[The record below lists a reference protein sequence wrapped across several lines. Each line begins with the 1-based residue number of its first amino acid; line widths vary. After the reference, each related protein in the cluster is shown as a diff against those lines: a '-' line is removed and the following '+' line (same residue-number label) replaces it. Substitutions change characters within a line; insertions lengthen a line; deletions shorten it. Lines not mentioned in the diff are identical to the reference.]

1 METEQKRLT
10 AILVGLNTG
19 GRDLLEESTS
29 QSMEE
34 LEALADA
41 AEVDTVAV
49 VMQNRQTVEAAT
61 YIGPGKLQEVCE
73 LCQSLQPDLLLF
85 DDELSGSQ
93 VRNIEQASGV
103 TVIDRSRLILD
114 IFAGR
119 ATSREGKC
127 QVELAQLQYV
137 LPRLSGV
144 GASMSRQGAGIGTR
158 GPGETRLETDRRHI
172 RTRIS
177 KLKEEL
183 KEIEQHRRTTRS
195 KRVKEGIPQVALV
208 GYTNAGKSTL
218 LNCLTD
224 AGTFA
229 KDQLFATLDPLV
241 KRMELAEDFPIVV
254 TDTVGFVRKLP
265 HHLVE
270 AFRSTLEESI
280 YADVVLHVVDASNPE
295 YPMQM
300 EVAQKL
306 LASLGVKENVIITV
320 FNQIDKVQGEL
331 PNMADSVCISA
342 KTGEGVDTLL
352 DLLRK
357 RLVPVRRSVTV
368 CIPYSEG
375 KIAAMLH
382 EKTKVEQEEFTENGQ
397 VMTVVA
403 DRELM
408 TRLAPYLTE
417 EETDEGL

>member
-19 GRDLLEESTS
+19 GRDLLEESTP
-29 QSMEE
+29 QSMKE

-49 VMQNRQTVEAAT
+49 VTQNRQAVEAAT
-61 YIGPGKLQEVCE
+61 YIGPGKLQEVCD
-73 LCQSLQPDLLLF
+73 LCQSLEPDYLLF

-114 IFAGR
+114 IFANR
-119 ATSREGKC
+119 ATTREGKC
-127 QVELAQLQYV
+127 QVELAQLQYL

-158 GPGETRLETDRRHI
+158 GPGETRLETDKRHI

-177 KLKEEL
+177 KLKDEL
-183 KEIEQHRRTTRS
+183 KEIEQHRQTTRS
-195 KRVKEGIPQVALV
+195 KRLKEGIPQVALV

-280 YADVVLHVVDASNPE
+280 YADVVLHVVDVSNPE
-295 YPMQM
+295 YGVQM

-306 LASLGVKENVIITV
+306 LDSLGVKEEVIITV
-320 FNQIDKVQGEL
+320 FNQIDKAESEL
-331 PNMADSVCISA
+331 PNLPNSVFLSA
-342 KTGEGVDTLL
+342 KTGEGVEELL
-352 DLLRK
+352 ETLRK

-368 CIPYSEG
+368 CIPYTEG
-375 KIAAMLH
+375 KLAAMLH
-382 EKTKVEQEEFTENGQ
+382 EKTKVEQEEFTEKGQ

-403 DRELM
+403 DGELM
-408 TRLAPYLTE
+408 QMLTPYLME
-417 EETDEGL
+417 EESE

>member
-1 METEQKRLT
+1 METEQKRQT
-10 AILVGLNTG
+10 AILVGLCTG
-19 GRDLLEESTS
+19 SRDLLEESTD
-29 QSMEE
+29 QSMKE

-41 AEVDTVAV
+41 AEVDTAAV
-49 VMQNRQTVEAAT
+49 VVQNRQTVEAAT
-61 YIGPGKLQEVCE
+61 YIGPGKLEEVCQ
-73 LCQSLQPDLLLF
+73 LCESLKPDLLLF

-114 IFAGR
+114 IFARR

-127 QVELAQLQYV
+127 QVELAQLQYL

-183 KEIEQHRRTTRS
+183 REIEQHRQTTRS
-195 KRVKEGIPQVALV
+195 KRLKEGIPQVALV

-218 LNCLTD
+218 LNALTD
-224 AGTFA
+224 AGTLA

-270 AFRSTLEESI
+270 AFRSTLEESV
-280 YADVVLHVVDASNPE
+280 YADVVLHVVDVSNPE
-295 YPMQM
+295 YPVQM

-306 LASLGVKENVIITV
+306 LTQLGVKEEAVITV
-320 FNQIDKVQGEL
+320 LNQIDRAEEEL
-331 PNMADSVCISA
+331 PHIPNSVCVSA
-342 KTGEGVDTLL
+342 KTGQGVDE
-352 DLLRK
+352 LLRVLTK
-357 RLVPVRRSVTV
+357 RLIPSRRSVTV
-368 CIPYSEG
+368 CIPYSDG
-375 KIAAMLH
+375 KTGPMLH
-382 EKTKVEQEEFTENGQ
+382 RKTKVEREEFTEAGQ

-403 DRELM
+403 DQEILREIEG
-408 TRLAPYLTE
+408 YLIE
-417 EETDEGL
+417 EEQA

>member
-19 GRDLLEESTS
+19 GRDLLEESTT

-73 LCQSLQPDLLLF
+73 LCQSLHPDFLLF

-93 VRNIEQASGV
+93 VRNIEEASGV

-127 QVELAQLQYV
+127 QVELAQLQYL

-172 RTRIS
+172 RTRIA
-177 KLKEEL
+177 KLKEDL
-183 KEIEQHRRTTRS
+183 KEIEQHRRTRRS
-195 KRVKEGIPQVALV
+195 KRLKEGIPQVALV

-295 YPMQM
+295 YSLQM

-320 FNQIDKVQGEL
+320 FNQIDKAQGEL
-331 PNMADSVCISA
+331 PHMADSVCISA
-342 KTGEGVDTLL
+342 KTGEGIEELL
-352 DLLRK
+352 NLLRK

-397 VMTVVA
+397 VMKVVA

-408 TRLAPYLTE
+408 SLLAPYLTE
-417 EETDEGL
+417 EETDEAL

>member
-19 GRDLLEESTS
+19 GRDLLEESTP
-29 QSMEE
+29 QSMKE

-49 VMQNRQTVEAAT
+49 VTQNRQAVEAAT
-61 YIGPGKLQEVCE
+61 YIGPGKLQEVCD
-73 LCQSLQPDLLLF
+73 LCQSLEPDYLLF

-114 IFAGR
+114 IFANR
-119 ATSREGKC
+119 ATTREGKC
-127 QVELAQLQYV
+127 QVELAQLQYL

-158 GPGETRLETDRRHI
+158 GPGETRLETDKRHI

-177 KLKEEL
+177 KLKDEL
-183 KEIEQHRRTTRS
+183 KEIEQHRQTTRS
-195 KRVKEGIPQVALV
+195 KRLKEGIPQVALV

-280 YADVVLHVVDASNPE
+280 YADVVLHVVDVSNPE
-295 YPMQM
+295 YGVQM

-306 LASLGVKENVIITV
+306 LDSLGVKEEVIITV
-320 FNQIDKVQGEL
+320 FNQIDKAESEL
-331 PNMADSVCISA
+331 PNLPNSVFLSA
-342 KTGEGVDTLL
+342 KTGEGVDELL
-352 DLLRK
+352 ETLRK

-368 CIPYSEG
+368 CIPYTEG
-375 KIAAMLH
+375 KLAAMLH
-382 EKTKVEQEEFTENGQ
+382 EKTKVEQEEFTEKGQ

-403 DRELM
+403 DGELM
-408 TRLAPYLTE
+408 QMLTPYLTE
-417 EETDEGL
+417 EESE

>member
-10 AILVGLNTG
+10 AILVGLCTG
-19 GRDLLEESTS
+19 GRDLLEESTP
-29 QSMEE
+29 QSMKE

-49 VMQNRQTVEAAT
+49 VVQNRQAVEAAT
-61 YIGPGKLQEVCE
+61 YIGPGKLEEVCL
-73 LCQSLQPDLLLF
+73 LCESLNPDLLLF

-93 VRNIEQASGV
+93 VRNIEQAAGV

-114 IFAGR
+114 IFARR
-119 ATSREGKC
+119 AVSREGKC
-127 QVELAQLQYV
+127 QVELAQLQYL

-172 RTRIS
+172 RSRIS

-183 KEIEQHRRTTRS
+183 KEIEQHRQTTRS
-195 KRVKEGIPQVALV
+195 RRLKEGIPQVALV

-218 LNCLTD
+218 LNRMTD
-224 AGTFA
+224 AGTLA
-229 KDQLFATLDPLV
+229 RDQLFATLDPLV
-241 KRMELAEDFPIVV
+241 KRMELTEDFPIVV

-270 AFRSTLEESI
+270 AFRSTLEESL

-295 YPMQM
+295 YPVQM

-306 LASLGVKENVIITV
+306 LRSLGVKDDAVITV
-320 FNQIDKVQGEL
+320 FNQIDRAEEEP

-342 KTGEGVDTLL
+342 KTGQGVEELL
-352 DLLRK
+352 ELLRK
-357 RLVPVRRSVTV
+357 RLVPIRARVTV
-368 CIPYSEG
+368 CIPYSDG
-375 KIAAMLH
+375 KTAAMLH
-382 EKTKVEQEEFTENGQ
+382 EKTRVEQEEFSGEGQ
-397 VMTVVA
+397 RMTVVA
-403 DRELM
+403 DQEILSEIER
-408 TRLAPYLTE
+408 YLVE
-417 EETDEGL
+417 EERE

>member
-19 GRDLLEESTS
+19 GRDLLEESTP
-29 QSMEE
+29 QSMKE

-49 VMQNRQTVEAAT
+49 VTQNRQAVEAAT
-61 YIGPGKLQEVCE
+61 YIGPGKLQEVCD
-73 LCQSLQPDLLLF
+73 LCQSLEPDYLLF

-114 IFAGR
+114 IFANR
-119 ATSREGKC
+119 ATTREGKC
-127 QVELAQLQYV
+127 QVELAQLQYL

-158 GPGETRLETDRRHI
+158 GPGETRLETDKRHI

-177 KLKEEL
+177 KLKDEL
-183 KEIEQHRRTTRS
+183 KEIEQHRQTTRS
-195 KRVKEGIPQVALV
+195 KRLKEGIPQVALV

-280 YADVVLHVVDASNPE
+280 YADVVLHVVDVSNPE
-295 YPMQM
+295 YGVQM

-306 LASLGVKENVIITV
+306 LDSLGVKEEVIITV
-320 FNQIDKVQGEL
+320 FNQIDKAESEL
-331 PNMADSVCISA
+331 PNLPNSVFLSA
-342 KTGEGVDTLL
+342 KTGEGVEELL
-352 DLLRK
+352 ELLRK

-368 CIPYSEG
+368 CIPYTEG
-375 KIAAMLH
+375 KLAAMLH
-382 EKTKVEQEEFTENGQ
+382 EKTKVEQEEFTEKGQ

-403 DRELM
+403 DGELM
-408 TRLAPYLTE
+408 QILTPYLTE
-417 EETDEGL
+417 EESE

>member
-1 METEQKRLT
+1 METEEKRKT
-10 AILVGLNTG
+10 AVLVGLCTG
-19 GRDLLEESTS
+19 GRDALEESND

-34 LEALADA
+34 LEALAA
-41 AEVDTVAV
+41 AADLDTLAV
-49 VMQNRQTVEAAT
+49 VVQNRPVIEAAT
-61 YIGPGKLQEVCE
+61 YIGPGKLEEVCT
-73 LCQSLQPDLLLF
+73 LCESLQPDFLLF

-93 VRNIEQASGV
+93 VRNIEQAAGV

-114 IFAGR
+114 IFAQR

-127 QVELAQLQYV
+127 QVELAQLQYL

-172 RTRIS
+172 RSRIS

-183 KEIEQHRRTTRS
+183 KEIEQHRQTIRS
-195 KRVKEGIPQVALV
+195 RRMKEQIPQVALV

-218 LNCLTD
+218 LNALTG
-224 AGTFA
+224 AGAYA

-270 AFRSTLEESI
+270 AFRSTLEESV

-295 YPMQM
+295 YPVQM
-300 EVAQKL
+300 EVANRL
-306 LASLGVKENVIITV
+306 LRQLGIREEDVITV
-320 FNQIDKVQGEL
+320 YNQMDRANEEIRGGE
-331 PNMADSVCISA
+331 NSVCISA
-342 KTGEGVDTLL
+342 KTGEGIPILL
-352 DLLRK
+352 ELLKK
-357 RLVPVRRSVTV
+357 RLVPARRTVTV
-368 CIPYSEG
+368 CIPYAQS
-375 KIAAMLH
+375 KLCALLH
-382 EKTKVEQEEFTENGQ
+382 EKTKVEHESFTEDGQ

-403 DRELM
+403 DQELM
-408 TRLAPYLTE
+408 ETLAPYVTE
-417 EETDEGL
+417 EVVE

>member
-1 METEQKRLT
+1 MLMEIEQKRVT

-19 GRDLLEESTS
+19 GRDLLEESTT

-41 AEVDTVAV
+41 AEVDTVAI
-49 VMQNRQTVEAAT
+49 VMQNRQTIEAAT

-73 LCQSLQPDLLLF
+73 LCQNLQPDFLLF

-103 TVIDRSRLILD
+103 TVLDRSRLILD
-114 IFAGR
+114 IFANR
-119 ATSREGKC
+119 ATTREGKC
-127 QVELAQLQYV
+127 QVELAQLQYL

-158 GPGETRLETDRRHI
+158 GPGETRLETDKRHI

-195 KRVKEGIPQVALV
+195 KRLKEGIPQVALV

-241 KRMELAEDFPIVV
+241 KRMELSEDFPIVV

-280 YADVVLHVVDASNPE
+280 YADVVLHVVDVSNPE
-295 YPMQM
+295 YPTQM
-300 EVAQKL
+300 KVAQKL
-306 LASLGVKENVIITV
+306 LTSLGVKEDVIITV
-320 FNQIDKVQGEL
+320 FNQIDKAKGEL
-331 PNMADSVCISA
+331 PNLANSVCI
-342 KTGEGVDTLL
+342 
-352 DLLRK
+352 
-357 RLVPVRRSVTV
+357 
-368 CIPYSEG
+368 
-375 KIAAMLH
+375 
-382 EKTKVEQEEFTENGQ
+382 
-397 VMTVVA
+397 
-403 DRELM
+403 
-408 TRLAPYLTE
+408 
-417 EETDEGL
+417 

>member
-1 METEQKRLT
+1 METESKQMT

-19 GRDLLEESTS
+19 ELSDETMER
-29 QSMEE
+29 SMKE

-49 VMQNRQTVEAAT
+49 VVQNRQKIEAAT
-61 YIGPGKLQEVCE
+61 YIGPGKLEEVRLLCE
-73 LCQSLQPDLLLF
+73 SLKPGYLLF

-93 VRNIEQASGV
+93 VRNIEEIAGT

-114 IFAGR
+114 IFARR
-119 ATSREGKC
+119 AVTREGKC
-127 QVELAQLQYV
+127 QVELAQLQYL

-144 GASMSRQGAGIGTR
+144 GNAMSRQGAGIGTR

-172 RTRIS
+172 RTRIA

-183 KEIEQHRRTTRS
+183 KEIEQHRQTMRS
-195 KRVKEGIPQVALV
+195 KRIKEGIPQIALV

-224 AGTFA
+224 AGTYVQ
-229 KDQLFATLDPLV
+229 DQLFATLDPLV
-241 KRMELAEDFPIVV
+241 KRMELEEDFPVV
-254 TDTVGFVRKLP
+254 ITDTVGFVRKLP

-280 YADVVLHVVDASNPE
+280 YADVVLHVVNAANPE
-295 YPMQM
+295 YSEQM
-300 EVAQKL
+300 EVTEHL
-306 LASLGVKENVIITV
+306 LTSLGICKESVITV
-320 FNQIDKVQGEL
+320 FNQIDRAEGDL
-331 PNMADSVCISA
+331 PVLPDSVCISA
-342 KTGEGVDTLL
+342 KTGEGTEHLL
-352 DLLRK
+352 ELLRK
-357 RLVPVRRSVTV
+357 RLIPVRRKVTV

-375 KIAAMLH
+375 KTAAAIH
-382 EKTKVEQEEFTENGQ
+382 EKAKVEREEFTEQGQ

-403 DRELM
+403 DAAVMEL
-408 TRLAPYLTE
+408 LVPFLTE
-417 EETDEGL
+417 EDTDGSL

>member
-1 METEQKRLT
+1 METEQKRMT
-10 AILVGLNTG
+10 AILVGLCTG
-19 GRDLLEESTS
+19 GRDLLEESTDS
-29 QSMEE
+29 SMAE

-49 VMQNRQTVEAAT
+49 VVQNRQTIEAAT
-61 YIGPGKLQEVCE
+61 YIGPGKLEEVCE
-73 LCQSLQPDLLLF
+73 LVQSLQPDYLLF

-93 VRNIEQASGV
+93 VRNIEQAAGI

-114 IFAGR
+114 IFANR
-119 ATSREGKC
+119 ATTREGKC
-127 QVELAQLQYV
+127 QVELAQLQYL

-183 KEIEQHRRTTRS
+183 KEIEQHRHTTRS
-195 KRVKEGIPQVALV
+195 KRLKEGIPQVALV

-241 KRMELAEDFPIVV
+241 KRMELCEDFPIVV

-270 AFRSTLEESI
+270 AFRSTLEESV
-280 YADVVLHVVDASNPE
+280 YADVVLHVVDVSNPE
-295 YPMQM
+295 YPVQM

-306 LASLGVKENVIITV
+306 LASLGVKESAVITV
-320 FNQIDKVQGEL
+320 LNQMDKAQGEL
-331 PNMADSVCISA
+331 PNLPDSVCISA
-342 KTGEGVDTLL
+342 KTGEGVEELL
-352 DLLRK
+352 ALLRK
-357 RLVPVRRSVTV
+357 RLVPVRRRVRV
-368 CIPYSEG
+368 CLPYSEG
-375 KIAAMLH
+375 KLAAMLH
-382 EKTKVEQEEFTENGQ
+382 EKTKVEQEEYTEQGQ
-397 VMTVVA
+397 VMQVIA
-403 DRELM
+403 DQEMM
-408 TRLAPYLTE
+408 TLIAPYITE
-417 EETDEGL
+417 EEQDETV